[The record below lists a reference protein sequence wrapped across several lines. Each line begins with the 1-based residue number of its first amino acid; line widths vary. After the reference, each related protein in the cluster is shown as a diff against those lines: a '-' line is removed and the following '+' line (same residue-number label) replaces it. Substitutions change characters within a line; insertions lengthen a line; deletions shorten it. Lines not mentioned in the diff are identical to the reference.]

1 MSRVRIRGKQ
11 SLKRN
16 LKRYA
21 KRVRRQV
28 AFEMTAVME
37 EIQDAAR
44 VNLQSNI
51 KHPDESTGNLSASIQ
66 PSPSTVDP
74 QELEGRVGSNLEY
87 AAVQE
92 FGFTD
97 TVSVSA
103 HKRTMEQ
110 GFGDPSNYPMTVTIP
125 AHTRRMDIEGK
136 FYLTKAANAA
146 AQTYRKRIGNAV
158 QEASP

>member
-1 MSRVRIRGKQ
+1 MSRVRIRGKR

-21 KRVRRQV
+21 KRVRKQV

-44 VNLQSNI
+44 EMAPVETGQLEGSIQSSPRQVD
-51 KHPDESTGNLSASIQ
+51 PDELT
-66 PSPSTVDP
+66 
-74 QELEGRVGSNLEY
+74 GRVTANTEY

-92 FGFTD
+92 FGFTG
-97 TVSVSA
+97 TVSVDA

-110 GFGDPSNYPMTVTIP
+110 GFGDPSNYPQVVTIP

-136 FYLTKAANAA
+136 FYLTKAAQAA
-146 AQTYRKRIGNAV
+146 KQSYSKRIAGAIRHA
-158 QEASP
+158 Q

>member
-1 MSRVRIRGKQ
+1 MARVRVRGKR

-21 KRVRRQV
+21 KRVRKQV

-92 FGFTD
+92 FGFTG
-97 TVSVSA
+97 TVSVDA

-110 GFGDPSNYPMTVTIP
+110 GFGDSSNYPMAVTVE
-125 AHTRRMDIEGK
+125 AHTRRMDVEGK
-136 FYLTKAANAA
+136 FYLTKAAQAA
-146 AQTYRKRIGNAV
+146 KQTYSKRIGDAI
-158 QEASP
+158 QHAQ